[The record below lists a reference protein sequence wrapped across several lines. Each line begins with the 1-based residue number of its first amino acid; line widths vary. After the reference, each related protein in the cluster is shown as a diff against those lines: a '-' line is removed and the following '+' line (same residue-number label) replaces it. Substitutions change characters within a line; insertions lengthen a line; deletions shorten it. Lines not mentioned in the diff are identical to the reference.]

1 MKDKVPFYEI
11 VNMFFVGSVF
21 TLLTLLLCF
30 NSLPWDLVKDHLSL
44 FSDWTFLISAV
55 LLIAMYEIGFIL
67 NKAGSII
74 ITPILSKTKIWPRE
88 EYHIDVSK
96 IAKGNPKFQSMI
108 TELVLMRSHIMMFL
122 VLAAIAFY
130 NGKII
135 YAVTFI
141 VLVVVFVLAGRMHNA
156 RINIIRKDYQKENEP
171 QGDKHEAR
179 REREN

>member
-74 ITPILSKTKIWPRE
+74 ITPNENMASRRVPYRCFKNRKGESKVP
-88 EYHIDVSK
+88 IDD
-96 IAKGNPKFQSMI
+96 
-108 TELVLMRSHIMMFL
+108 
-122 VLAAIAFY
+122 
-130 NGKII
+130 NGIGP
-135 YAVTFI
+135 YA
-141 VLVVVFVLAGRMHNA
+141 
-156 RINIIRKDYQKENEP
+156 
-171 QGDKHEAR
+171 
-179 REREN
+179 